1 MSAAD
6 WKLLEALFHGALEQ
20 PESKREAWLASEC
33 DDEAVR
39 RQVRAMLDADAEA
52 GDPAEAL
59 VSATLHDL
67 ASGEQ
72 GAAGRSLGPWRIVDE
87 LGSGGMGSVFLAERA
102 DDEYRRRVA
111 LKLIRGF
118 PDPASLER
126 LRAERQILAD
136 LGHPNIAAMIDGGT
150 TDDGQ
155 PYLVMEFVD
164 GVPVDQWCKNKRPS
178 TEKRVA
184 LFRLICDAVQ
194 YAHRNLVIHRDL
206 KPNNVLVTAEARPV
220 LLDFGIAKLLEP
232 GSEAGDATRG
242 ARYYT
247 PGFSSPEQLTG
258 ASVSTGDVLGYV
270 GNTGN
275 ARTTPPHLHFGIYT
289 GFGPVDPAPFLR
301 PAPDLPE
308 G

>member
-1 MSAAD
+1 MLAAD
-6 WKLLEALFHGALEQ
+6 
-20 PESKREAWLASEC
+20 
-33 DDEAVR
+33 
-39 RQVRAMLDADAEA
+39 ADTR
-52 GDPAEAL
+52 DPASDM
-59 VSATLHDL
+59 VATSLQDL
-67 ASGEQ
+67 AAGSQ
-72 GAAGRSLGPWRIVDE
+72 GVAGRSLGPWRIIEE

-136 LGHPNIAAMIDGGT
+136 LNHPNIAAMIDGGT

-155 PYLVMEFVD
+155 PYLVMEYIE
-164 GVPVDQWCKNKRPS
+164 GVPLDQWCKEQRPS
-178 TEKRVA
+178 LEKRTA

-206 KPNNVLVTAEARPV
+206 KPNNVLVTSEGRPV

-232 GSEAGDATRG
+232 GAEDSDEVTRG

-247 PGFSSPEQLTG
+247 PGFSSPEQLPARRYRPPATSTAW
-258 ASVSTGDVLGYV
+258 ASCSS
-270 GNTGN
+270 
-275 ARTTPPHLHFGIYT
+275 
-289 GFGPVDPAPFLR
+289 
-301 PAPDLPE
+301 
-308 G
+308 